1 MLGFWILML
10 LYGSA
15 MFADFLAPYH
25 YASSA
30 RRKAYHPPMITWVR
44 FSDASGLRWPYIS
57 NSTYEFDVNQRKVY
71 RPIPGAT
78 YPIGLFVKG
87 DPYRLLGLFETRV
100 HLFGLRG
107 LEGIDPDDPNR
118 PMLFLLGADNFGR
131 DVLSRLLYGGRISL
145 SVGLIGVAI
154 TFVLGMLIGGASG
167 YFGGRTDIAIQ
178 RLCEMLMLIPGFYL
192 LLSLRA
198 AIPANWSSFQTYVAI
213 IAILSFI
220 GWAGLART
228 IRGLVLSISSMD
240 YVTSA
245 RRHGG
250 ARPSRHRSSR
260 TAQHALLR
268 HRVGHH
274 VYPGYILGESG
285 LSLLGLGIQDPE
297 ASLGQHAGAV
307 DGHRP
312 DQIPPLDSD
321 SRRADLRYG
330 HGVQLP
336 RRRPAGRLRPAGRTG
351 QVTASRDAAAFV
363 VCHCR
368 SGQNGRKI
376 AAMRGGLNWGML
388 RSPHEPPARYLIEH
402 LQTHRRKMK

>member
-1 MLGFWILML
+1 MQQIESHSQPRPAEAPPRTASGDPPLSRSPLRRALFRLRRNRLAMLGFWLL
-10 LYGSA
+10 VFLYGSA
-15 MFADFLAPYH
+15 VFADFLAPYH

-30 RRKAYHPPMITWVR
+30 RKKAYHPPMITWLR
-44 FSDASGLRWPYIS
+44 ISDANGLRWPYLT
-57 NSTYEFDVNQRKVY
+57 NSTYEFDMNQRKVY
-71 RPIPGAT
+71 RPTPGAA
-78 YPIGLFVKG
+78 YPVGFFVKG

-107 LEGIDPDDPNR
+107 LEHVDPDDPNR

-154 TFVLGMLIGGASG
+154 TFVLGMLVGGASG

-228 IRGLVLSISSMD
+228 IRGLVLSIASMD
-240 YVTSA
+240 YVASA
-245 RRHGG
+245 RAMGVPDRLVIVRHVLPNTLSY
-250 ARPSRHRSSR
+250 AIVSATMSI
-260 TAQHALLR
+260 
-268 HRVGHH
+268 
-274 VYPGYILGESG
+274 PGYILGESG

-297 ASLGQHAGAV
+297 ASWGNMLALSMDIAQIKFHPWILIPGALIFVTVMAFNYLG
-307 DGHRP
+307 DG
-312 DQIPPLDSD
+312 
-321 SRRADLRYG
+321 LRDAFDPR
-330 HGVQLP
+330 GVQ
-336 RRRPAGRLRPAGRTG
+336 G
-351 QVTASRDAAAFV
+351 
-363 VCHCR
+363 
-368 SGQNGRKI
+368 K
-376 AAMRGGLNWGML
+376 
-388 RSPHEPPARYLIEH
+388 
-402 LQTHRRKMK
+402 